1 MLACAV
7 LVSLDTTVVCTRHN
21 SSLSAMEEKTNAGRK
36 EGRKEGGGE
45 RERGAEKE
53 KREREQIAMG

>member
-1 MLACAV
+1 MHTAQQLF
-7 LVSLDTTVVCTRHN
+7 
-21 SSLSAMEEKTNAGRK
+21 SAMEEKTNAGRK